1 MDITA
6 RIMIGNITSWSDPS
20 IVALNPG
27 VPLPNTNVWSTLL
40 NTAHHH

>member
-6 RIMIGNITSWSDPS
+6 RIMLGNITSWSDPV

-27 VPLPNTNVWSTLL
+27 VPLPKANVGSLRVYKL
-40 NTAHHH
+40 